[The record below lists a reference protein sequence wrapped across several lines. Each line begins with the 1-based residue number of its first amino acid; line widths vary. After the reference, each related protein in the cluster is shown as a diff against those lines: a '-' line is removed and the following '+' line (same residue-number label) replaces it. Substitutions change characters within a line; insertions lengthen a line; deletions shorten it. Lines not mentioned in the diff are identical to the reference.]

1 MLRTT
6 ATALCLLLLPACAI
20 GNRANITINR
30 HITLG
35 QELMDLQ
42 AAHESGALTD
52 EEYTEIREKLHDM
65 LDLESN
71 FGVPNLNDDDE
82 D

>member
-1 MLRTT
+1 MLRTST
-6 ATALCLLLLPACAI
+6 AALLLLLLPACAI
-20 GNRANITINR
+20 GNRADITINR

-52 EEYTEIREKLHDM
+52 EEYAEIREKLQDM
-65 LDLESN
+65 LDLESD
-71 FGVPNLNDDDE
+71 FGLSTLNDPE